1 METKDKVK
9 DNLKLENVEDL
20 EPKVKKK
27 SLIKF
32 IHVFESNS
40 DKIPEIRRSKKER
53 KKEREKKRLYDKKL
67 YNLNREYNRLEKI
80 WQVADSY
87 YYYLH
92 KNTRI

>member
-1 METKDKVK
+1 METKDKVN

-27 SLIKF
+27 SLIKY

-40 DKIPEIRRSKKER
+40 DKIPGIRRSKKER

-67 YNLNREYNRLEKI
+67 YNLSREYNRLEKI

-87 YYYLH
+87 
-92 KNTRI
+92 RIKKIKMLFF